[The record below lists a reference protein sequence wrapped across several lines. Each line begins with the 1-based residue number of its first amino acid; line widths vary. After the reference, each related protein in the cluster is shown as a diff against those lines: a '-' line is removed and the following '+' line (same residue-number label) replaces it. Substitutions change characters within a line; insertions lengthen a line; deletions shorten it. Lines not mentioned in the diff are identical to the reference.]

1 MKLLSS
7 FFGPK
12 KIGTGKYFLIGSGI
26 TLAAAGTL
34 AAYAALTRFLMNV
47 AFSREAPKTIT
58 KVRHTIEH
66 SEANRDLMND
76 LAAAAKRLEENCRE
90 EYRITTEDGTELVA
104 HYRPCPEPKR
114 LLIAMHGWRSSWSND
129 FGLVADDWYRSGCNV
144 LFCEQRGQNN
154 SGGENMGFGIL
165 ERLDCRDWARFA
177 SENLAG
183 GLPVYLVG
191 ISMGAT
197 TVLMAAGLDL
207 PSDVHGII
215 ADCGFTSTDGIWRHV
230 MEDNLHLP
238 YGAPIYEYLAKQRIG
253 VDPKDFS
260 TVESLKGN
268 NIPVF
273 FAHGT
278 DDSFVPV
285 SMTYENYKACTAP
298 KRLFIVP
305 GAEHGLS
312 YRVDPDGYRKAVEEF
327 FRDFDGVVPEPRAG
341 KSGDGSS
348 AAPEEVSASGG
359 KDSAEGN
366 PDLTAAESEKTENDT
381 ADSDAQKKN
390 PPDSTAGNAD

>member
-1 MKLLSS
+1 MVLTSS
-7 FFGPK
+7 M
-12 KIGTGKYFLIGSGI
+12 T
-26 TLAAAGTL
+26 
-34 AAYAALTRFLMNV
+34 M
-47 AFSREAPKTIT
+47 
-58 KVRHTIEH
+58 
-66 SEANRDLMND
+66 
-76 LAAAAKRLEENCRE
+76 
-90 EYRITTEDGTELVA
+90 
-104 HYRPCPEPKR
+104 
-114 LLIAMHGWRSSWSND
+114 
-129 FGLVADDWYRSGCNV
+129 
-144 LFCEQRGQNN
+144 
-154 SGGENMGFGIL
+154 
-165 ERLDCRDWARFA
+165 ARFA